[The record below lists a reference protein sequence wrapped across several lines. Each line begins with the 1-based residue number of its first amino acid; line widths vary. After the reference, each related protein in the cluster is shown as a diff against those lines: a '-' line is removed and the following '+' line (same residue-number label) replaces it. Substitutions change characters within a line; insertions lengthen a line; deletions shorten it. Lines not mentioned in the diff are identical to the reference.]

1 MLTFN
6 SSLLAMDALG
16 EYTWKSM
23 TVRESPSAK
32 TYLEYAQVDFAAG
45 KSNRELINAIS
56 NAKRAMHLRL
66 EDLCLGF
73 GSVDLL
79 GLKNFP
85 SLIGYVQKCGIVAP
99 SILTQMNDLRN
110 DVEHRYDIPTTD
122 DVKTFLGVTTLFLV
136 ATDRWI
142 ERQPVEAD
150 YFQEVSD
157 GGETFVLVR
166 LEFVWERGLVRLHFR
181 KEGEGQGSHTQTVDH
196 KSWSDEYFRYVHFV
210 LSNNY

>member
-1 MLTFN
+1 
-6 SSLLAMDALG
+6 MDALG

-73 GSVDLL
+73 GSVDLKKL
-79 GLKNFP
+79 GKFP
-85 SLIGYVQKCGIVAP
+85 LLFSYVQKCGVVAP
-99 SILTQMNDLRN
+99 SVLNLMNTLRN
-110 DVEHRYDIPTTD
+110 DVEHRYEIPTT
-122 DVKTFLGVTTLFLV
+122 KEAETFLGVATLILS

-142 ERQPVEAD
+142 ERQPVEVD
-150 YFQEVSD
+150 YFHEVRD